1 MRIFYTFCLLTLHG
15 ILLHGQSSAV
25 YASFGALSE
34 QDYELMKQKS
44 DAAVI
49 HEKTKSWSKA
59 WYYRGLAYQGL
70 AYSGKPAWKTKYPS
84 AGIEAAKSLITSN
97 DLEQKRPDQV
107 DLDSQSKLLGN
118 QLLTEGVGYF
128 NNKDYQTAL
137 QYFESSIQLA
147 ESFNRVDSLAVFN
160 AALSAD
166 NAQDISKAI
175 EYYMKSEKIGYKSET
190 SLVAAAM
197 LYKLNDQAL
206 KSVELYEYG
215 IEKYPNNPALIT
227 GLVNHYL
234 KEGKKTEAKDLLDK
248 LINESNDNAVYY
260 FTRATLEEAIGEY
273 ENTIQDYE
281 KAIQLDPNYFDAY
294 YNYGVYY
301 YNQGVSL
308 NNLASNST
316 DQQVYLQKKK
326 EAKLMYLR
334 AEPLLEKSFELKPNN
349 QNAKASLLQLYLRL
363 DRTDK
368 YNQLKG

>member
-197 LYKLNDQAL
+197 LYKLNDQPL

-248 LINESNDNAVYY
+248 LINESYDNAVYY
-260 FTRATLEEAIGEY
+260 FTRAALGEAIGEQ
-273 ENTIQDYE
+273 ESTIQDYE